1 MFTFL
6 LYSIVL
12 FMAVFWTKAQ
22 QMRWEQINSHT
33 VEDLMLRQNIE
44 KNSNSNT
51 NTIQIGDY
59 NEARLI
65 LNAQTDIQVKQTG
78 DYNSLYYINS
88 FTDTE
93 TKTSVITRGDNNIVD
108 ITGSNSI
115 SKDMMLNVKGDNMIV
130 FMRNY

>member
-44 KNSNSNT
+44 KNSNS

>member
-12 FMAVFWTKAQ
+12 FLAVFWTKAQ
-22 QMRWEQINSHT
+22 QMSWEQINSHT

-51 NTIQIGDY
+51 IQIGDY
-59 NEARLI
+59 NEARLM

>member
-51 NTIQIGDY
+51 IQIGDY

-65 LNAQTDIQVKQTG
+65 LNEQTDIQVKQTG

-93 TKTSVITRGDNNIVD
+93 TKTSVITRGANNIVD

>member
-12 FMAVFWTKAQ
+12 FLAAFWAKAQ
-22 QMRWEQINSHT
+22 QVSWEQINSHT
-33 VEDLMLRQNIE
+33 VEDFMLKQNNE
-44 KNSNSNT
+44 KNSNS

-65 LNAQTDIQVKQTG
+65 LNTQTDIQVKQTG

>member
-51 NTIQIGDY
+51 IQIGDY

-65 LNAQTDIQVKQTG
+65 LNEQTDIQVKQTG

-115 SKDMMLNVKGDNMIV
+115 SKDMMLNIKGDNMIV

>member
-33 VEDLMLRQNIE
+33 VEHLMLRQNIE
-44 KNSNSNT
+44 KNSNS

>member
-51 NTIQIGDY
+51 IQIGDY

-88 FTDTE
+88 FTDIE

-115 SKDMMLNVKGDNMIV
+115 SKDMMLNIKGDNMIV

>member
-12 FMAVFWTKAQ
+12 FLAVFWTKAQ
-22 QMRWEQINSHT
+22 QMSWEQINSHT

-51 NTIQIGDY
+51 IQIGDY
-59 NEARLI
+59 NEARLM

-115 SKDMMLNVKGDNMIV
+115 SKDMMLNIKGDNMIV

>member
-1 MFTFL
+1 
-6 LYSIVL
+6 
-12 FMAVFWTKAQ
+12 MAVFWTKAQ

-44 KNSNSNT
+44 KNSNS

>member
-51 NTIQIGDY
+51 IQIGDY

-65 LNAQTDIQVKQTG
+65 LNTQTDIQVKQTG

>member
-65 LNAQTDIQVKQTG
+65 LNEQTDIQVKQTG

>member
-12 FMAVFWTKAQ
+12 FLAVFWTKAQ
-22 QMRWEQINSHT
+22 QMSWEQINSHT

-44 KNSNSNT
+44 KNSNS

-115 SKDMMLNVKGDNMIV
+115 SKDMVLNVKGDNMIV